1 MEKYIVNIANSCN
14 DDIFHIAEYI
24 EKAFFD
30 IDTANKISLGIYA
43 KIKDL
48 EYLAPSFNLCE
59 NEKLAKAGIRKY
71 YIGKYFIYYEIVGE
85 NVVNVLRVRH
95 ELQDENKF
103 FKLG

>member
-1 MEKYIVNIANSCN
+1 MRIYFVLQSILKQL
-14 DDIFHIAEYI
+14 
-24 EKAFFD
+24 FFD
-30 IDTANKISLGIYA
+30 VDTANKISLGIYA
-43 KIKDL
+43 KINDL
-48 EYLAPSFNLCE
+48 EYLAPSFGLCE

-103 FKLG
+103 FNID

>member
-1 MEKYIVNIANSCN
+1 MEKYTVNISNSCN
-14 DDIFHIAEYI
+14 EDILNIAEYI
-24 EKAFFD
+24 EKTFFD
-30 IDTANKISLGIYA
+30 IDTANKISLAIYA

-48 EYLAPSFNLCE
+48 EYLAPSFYLCE

-71 YIGKYFIYYEIVGE
+71 YIGKYFIYYEIIDG

-103 FKLG
+103 FNIN